1 MNNKD
6 NTQTDLISVINPRSM
21 FSDAI
26 KSVRT
31 NLQFSAVDKELKMIL
46 VTSSEPGNGKSFISA
61 NLAVA
66 YAQDGKKVLV
76 IDCDLRRGRQH
87 DIFDVMNPSN
97 AGYSN
102 LILNYKEDIKLSR
115 YITKTPVNNIDLLP
129 TGPIPPNPIELLS
142 SKSNEEV
149 LKSIKDY
156 YDIII
161 LDCPPILGMADTTIM
176 TKFSD
181 ANLLVVE
188 SGVTKMEFAEK
199 AKKAFENANSQVTG
213 VIINKASLRGSG
225 YHGYYAS
232 SYYND

>member
-1 MNNKD
+1 MNNS
-6 NTQTDLISVINPRSM
+6 DLVSIINPKSM

-31 NLQFSAVDKELKMIL
+31 NLQFSAVDKELQSIL
-46 VTSSEPGNGKSFISA
+46 ITSCEPGNGKSFISA

-66 YAQDGKKVLV
+66 YAQEGKRVLV

-87 DIFDVMNPSN
+87 DIFSVMNPSS

-115 YITKTPVNNIDLLP
+115 YITKTPVDNIDLLP

-149 LKSIKDY
+149 LQSIKKH

-161 LDCPPILGMADTTIM
+161 FDCPPILGMADTSIM

-188 SGVTKMEFAEK
+188 SGVTKIEYAER
-199 AKKAFENANSQVTG
+199 AKKAFETANSSISG

-225 YHGYYAS
+225 YHGYYS
-232 SYYND
+232 NSYYSD

>member
-1 MNNKD
+1 MNNNVK
-6 NTQTDLISVINPRSM
+6 QSDLISVINPRSM

-46 VTSSEPGNGKSFISA
+46 ITSSEPGNGKSFISA

-66 YAQDGKKVLV
+66 YAQEGKKVLV

-149 LKSIKDY
+149 LKEIKEY
-156 YDIII
+156 YDIVI

-188 SGVTKMEFAEK
+188 SGVTKIEYAER
-199 AKKAFENANSQVTG
+199 AKKAFETANSQING

-225 YHGYYAS
+225 YHGYYS
-232 SYYND
+232 NSYYSD